1 MISICNRRCY
11 PDPGKGQCSA
21 WLLYLAAIC
30 LTHHME
36 LQRGDRTENIF
47 FRFYIAYMYTKTLNM
62 YEHDIFT
69 KLHFIF

>member
-11 PDPGKGQCSA
+11 PEKGKGHCSA

-47 FRFYIAYMYTKTLNM
+47 L
-62 YEHDIFT
+62 D
-69 KLHFIF
+69 FI